1 MSQGHGINFVGRLL
15 DTVALQDFEPIM
27 TATLVAGGVVLLAIS
42 ARRQLVQAASLGE
55 EARLIPRSDFSPRMV
70 FEGLVEF
77 VVGMSDTVMGK
88 DKRRYIPFC
97 CTLFIFLLALNLF
110 GLIPGFSASTDDLPI
125 NFGLALVAFVMYHAA
140 GVKNTGLGHYVAHFF
155 GPQFP
160 GKPALWVLPF
170 ILLFRLFMFGI
181 ELISHFVRP
190 VTLSLRLYGN
200 MLADHTVLM
209 SFMAMVGQYFIPVIF
224 YLLGAFICLVQASVF
239 TLLTM
244 VYIKLAV
251 GEEGAHEH

>member
-1 MSQGHGINFVGRLL
+1 MSKGHGVNFIANLAGAVELPDL
-15 DTVALQDFEPIM
+15 EPIL
-27 TATLVAGGVVLLAIS
+27 TATIVAIGVGLLAIS
-42 ARRQLVQAASLGE
+42 ARRQLLGTPTNNN
-55 EARLIPRSDFSPRMV
+55 ARLIPQSSFSSRTI

-77 VVGMSDTVMGK
+77 IVKMSDTVMGK
-88 DKRRYIPFC
+88 EKRKYIPFC
-97 CTLFIFLLALNLF
+97 FTLFIFILSLNLF
-110 GLIPGFSASTDDLPI
+110 GLIPGFSAATDDLPV

-140 GVKNTGLGHYVAHFF
+140 GVKSMGLGHYFAHFF
-155 GPQFP
+155 GPKFP
-160 GKPALWVLPF
+160 GKPAFWVIPF
-170 ILLFRLFMFGI
+170 IILFRLFMFGI

-209 SFMAMVGQYFIPVIF
+209 SFMSMVGQYLIPVVF

-251 GEEGAHEH
+251 GEESAHEH